1 MSETPSKASWRELP
15 KRWWVAS
22 LYFAEGFPYSLVR
35 LMSTAYFKDHGAS
48 LQAIGLT
55 SLLGIPWVLKFL
67 WAPLVDAFATK
78 RRWLL
83 LVEATVVV
91 GVIGIGVA
99 STLPQ
104 PLVAGA
110 VVFFVLA
117 AVAATH
123 DISID
128 GYYLEALDRTDQARF
143 VGFQSAAYRAALI
156 TGGGAIAWVCG
167 RWSWLVGYLVAATI
181 LGVLWTLH
189 ATRLPRIETPAR
201 PGRELV
207 TYIARPRVLAIGLAG
222 GAAVVGLWRLLR
234 SDAVTAALGPLGR
247 ISAPSWIVIC
257 LLVVLAI
264 VAARA
269 PALKQRLYASDS
281 HYALA
286 FVDYLDRPRIG
297 VVLAFI
303 CTFRVGEALL
313 QNMAYPFLKDI
324 GITLEQYGLAHNT
337 FGILATIVGSIIGG
351 FLIARHGLKRCMWP
365 FVLALNSLNVLY
377 MMMAWKYRW
386 ILADPDAGRA
396 DFWLVCVLVSVEA
409 FGAGFGNA
417 AFTVFIFRTT
427 RPRYKA
433 AHFAIGTGLMNI
445 AGTLAGVVSGFL
457 AAKVGFVWFFG
468 LTALAT
474 IPNMA
479 LIPFLPFL
487 DGDTERRDA
496 AATD

>member
-1 MSETPSKASWRELP
+1 MRPCCRASKP
-15 KRWWVAS
+15 
-22 LYFAEGFPYSLVR
+22 
-35 LMSTAYFKDHGAS
+35 
-48 LQAIGLT
+48 
-55 SLLGIPWVLKFL
+55 
-67 WAPLVDAFATK
+67 
-78 RRWLL
+78 
-83 LVEATVVV
+83 
-91 GVIGIGVA
+91 
-99 STLPQ
+99 
-104 PLVAGA
+104 
-110 VVFFVLA
+110 
-117 AVAATH
+117 
-123 DISID
+123 
-128 GYYLEALDRTDQARF
+128 
-143 VGFQSAAYRAALI
+143 
-156 TGGGAIAWVCG
+156 
-167 RWSWLVGYLVAATI
+167 
-181 LGVLWTLH
+181 
-189 ATRLPRIETPAR
+189 R
-201 PGRELV
+201 PGREL
-207 TYIARPRVLAIGLAG
+207 TAYIARPRVLAIGLAG

-234 SDAVTAALGPLGR
+234 SEAVVTTLGPLAK
-247 ISAPSWIVIC
+247 ISAPSWIVIV
-257 LLVVLAI
+257 LLVVLTT

-351 FLIARHGLKRCMWP
+351 FLIARFGLKRCMWP

-377 MMMAWKYRW
+377 MLMAWKYRW

-396 DFWLVCVLVSVEA
+396 DFWLVCALVSAEA

-433 AHFAIGTGLMNI
+433 AHFAIGTGLMNV

-457 AAKVGFVWFFG
+457 AARVGFVWFFG

-487 DGDTERRDA
+487 DGDTNPDDG
-496 AATD
+496 ATG

>member
-1 MSETPSKASWRELP
+1 MNDTPRKASWRELP
-15 KRWWVAS
+15 RRWWVVS
-22 LYFAEGFPYSLVR
+22 LYYAEGFPYSLVR

-78 RRWLL
+78 RRWLVT
-83 LVEATVVV
+83 VEGAVVV
-91 GVIGIGVA
+91 GVVLIGLA
-99 STLPQ
+99 SLLPN

-110 VVFFVLA
+110 VVFFLLA
-117 AVAATH
+117 GLAATH
-123 DISID
+123 DIAID

-156 TGGGAIAWVCG
+156 SGGGGVAWICG
-167 RWSWLVGYLVAATI
+167 RFSWLVGYLVAAAV
-181 LGVLWTLH
+181 LGGLWALH
-189 ATRLPRIETPAR
+189 SAKLPRFEVARR
-201 PGRELV
+201 PGRELLGYV
-207 TYIARPRVLAIGLAG
+207 LTARVAGIAVVGM
-222 GAAVVGLWRLLR
+222 AAVVGLWHLLR
-234 SDAVTAALGPLGR
+234 SEAVRDALGPLAR
-247 ISAPSWIVIC
+247 VSAPGWIVIV
-257 LLVVLAI
+257 LLVVLAG
-264 VAARA
+264 VAFRA
-269 PALKQRLYASDS
+269 PAIKARLYASES

-337 FGILATIVGSIIGG
+337 FGILATIIGSIIGG
-351 FLIARHGLKRCMWP
+351 FLIARFGLGRCMWP

-377 MMMAWKYRW
+377 MLMAWKYRA

-396 DFWLVCVLVSVEA
+396 DFWLVCLLVSAEA

-427 RPRYKA
+427 RARFKA
-433 AHFAIGTGLMNI
+433 AHFAIGTGLMNV

-457 AAKVGFVWFFG
+457 AAQVGFFWFFG
-468 LTALAT
+468 LTAVAT

-479 LIPFLPFL
+479 LIPWLPFV
-487 DGDTERRDA
+487 DADPEATTEKGSG
-496 AATD
+496 